1 MEISIQIR
9 NVYGNL
15 LAYPMDTKAKA
26 FAQIANHKTLTR
38 NTLKQIL
45 TIGFRVNVIDQ
56 GGRVAD
62 TFTYAQAQGDNL
74 PAVV

>member
-9 NVYGNL
+9 NVYGKL

-26 FAQIANHKTLTR
+26 FADIASNKTLTR
-38 NTLKQIL
+38 NTLRQIL

-56 GGRVAD
+56 GGRVA
-62 TFTYAQAQGDNL
+62 TSFTVHNAETL
-74 PAVV
+74 PMVV

>member
-26 FAQIANHKTLTR
+26 FADIANHKTLTR

-56 GGRVAD
+56 FGRVSTSYTSGNAE
-62 TFTYAQAQGDNL
+62 TL